1 MDEESKHSYYKEP
14 PYLGC
19 DFNGDKTLSV
29 ADAVLM
35 QRLLAEDDTLPVK
48 LTKEMLD
55 AADLDSDGVLTMTD
69 LRLLMDCYLRFGA

>member
-1 MDEESKHSYYKEP
+1 
-14 PYLGC
+14 
-19 DFNGDKTLSV
+19 
-29 ADAVLM
+29 M